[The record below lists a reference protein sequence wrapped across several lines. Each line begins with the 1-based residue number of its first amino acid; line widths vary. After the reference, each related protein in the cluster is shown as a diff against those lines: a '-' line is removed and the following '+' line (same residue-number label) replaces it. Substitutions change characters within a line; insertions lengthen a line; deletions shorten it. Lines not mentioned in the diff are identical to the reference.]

1 MAPEECISALGGWEG
16 YELCGWR
23 QKRRDESRWCV
34 LRPRRERSRPA
45 HCSSSW
51 REAPALHDTQWRT
64 VRDLPMVEHTVELEV
79 PRVQVAC
86 PHRGAKL
93 ELLGWLDP

>member
-1 MAPEECISALGGWEG
+1 
-16 YELCGWR
+16 
-23 QKRRDESRWCV
+23 
-34 LRPRRERSRPA
+34 
-45 HCSSSW
+45 
-51 REAPALHDTQWRT
+51 
-64 VRDLPMVEHTVELEV
+64 MVEHTVELEV